1 MGAIK
6 LSFLKRIKDK
16 IPYLRKPEDYSI
28 YQQFLLTHKW
38 MLRNRDKQ
46 KGMQVYYDAMK
57 DVWINACI
65 TVKTNEI
72 LNLGWGV
79 RNTGTD
85 KDIVSSED
93 TYIKNLLKKPLGYN
107 NLMNFEK
114 LLSLICYS
122 HMGLGDAFLEV
133 ISNSNG
139 ELIGFQYLP
148 ADYLKYDY
156 DVEQFHLRYD
166 PDTYF
171 EDTQLIHIYN
181 PPVDGG
187 VWGVSPIDI
196 LAKDITLELLSR
208 DHTRSLIKHGGLN
221 PNGVIE
227 FDYGMSEDEYLT
239 ELERLSIQ
247 AQDENTRNG
256 TLILRGGDYKDITY
270 SPQDMEYQALQNDVR
285 DRILATYQ
293 VPPSKI
299 SIIETANLGSG
310 SGTSQAE
317 NFKKILFAE
326 TSLISSEFNR
336 IFNEYGFESELYF
349 NELDI
354 ENKQERATIEN
365 LQLQSG
371 VRTINEVRAGYNLE
385 PVTWGDEP
393 LIQSQVLDVTDS
405 LGEQALNES
414 VKNLEELYRW
424 SN

>member
-1 MGAIK
+1 M
-6 LSFLKRIKDK
+6 SFLNKIRNR
-16 IPYLRKPEDYSI
+16 IPYLRKPEKYSI
-28 YQQFLLTHKW
+28 YRQFLLDHKW

-46 KGMQVYYDAMK
+46 KGMQVYYDAMN

-65 TVKTNEI
+65 SVKTNEI

-79 RNTGTD
+79 RNTETE
-85 KDIVSSED
+85 KDITSSGD
-93 TYIKNLLKKPLGYN
+93 NYIHNLLNKPLGYN
-107 NLMNFEK
+107 NGLNFEK

-133 ISNSNG
+133 ISNDNG

-156 DVEQFHLRYD
+156 DVEAFQLRYD

-171 EDTQLIHIYN
+171 DDKELIHIYN

-196 LAKDITLELLSR
+196 LARDLTLELLSR
-208 DHTRSLIKHGGLN
+208 DHTRSIIKHGGLN
-221 PNGVIE
+221 PHGVIE
-227 FDYGMSEDEYLT
+227 FDYDMSEDEYLN
-239 ELERLSIQ
+239 ELERLSTQ

-256 TLILRGGDYKDITY
+256 TLLLRGGEYKDISY

-336 IFNEYGFESELYF
+336 IFREYGFESELFF

-365 LQLQSG
+365 LQLSSG
-371 VRTINEVRAGYNLE
+371 VRTINEIRAGYNLE
-385 PVTWGDEP
+385 PVVWGDEP
-393 LIQSQVLDVTDS
+393 LINTPVMDVTDS
-405 LGEQALNES
+405 TGEKALSES